1 MTSQYIED
9 EYNMSLKLY
18 GYANCSTCSKAKKF
32 LDTAGIGYTWVPI
45 RETPPP
51 VNTLQSLMKQN
62 NIPIR
67 KLFNTSGMD
76 YRALGM
82 KDKLPQMSESEAL
95 DLLSQN
101 GNLVKRP
108 VLFGSGIALVGFKE
122 EVWQEALKS

>member
-1 MTSQYIED
+1 
-9 EYNMSLKLY
+9 MSLKLY

-32 LDTAGIGYTWVPI
+32 LDTAGIVYNWVPI

-62 NIPIR
+62 DIPIR

-95 DLLSQN
+95 ELLSQN